1 MLAKGAKRLRRR
13 KQQQKALEVRHFVRC
28 LSEDIRFVGMK
39 PQMVKRDGKMHL
51 NYVARNISASDHA
64 KIARMIRS
72 RQISKQQ
79 AFIRAFEKSFSGLPF
94 VAGKKIQLKRI
105 KPTVHICRTPSD
117 LAIHR
122 YCRLIQTVPSGP
134 RVGRRIAALVY
145 DVGQHRPILI
155 GAITLASPLYSVRA
169 RDEFF
174 AWGKSKRIKDAG
186 LRRVMDVSLCM
197 ALPPYNL
204 ILSGKL
210 VAMLAASETRSKEFT
225 RRYHDRLLALTTT
238 CATGLHCPIFNRIM
252 IRRGGL
258 YRRIGET
265 TGYTGMIFSNDTVT
279 AARRLIQA
287 RRLAKDCSMW
297 NTTRILKTAM
307 TYCGIKTGPLFGIGN
322 RKGVYIAL
330 LDNHSLQRLRTGRS
344 LQLRDII
351 TDANAI
357 DFWKANILSR
367 RLRKPHVLNK
377 IKSYKFRRLRIPR
390 TN

>member
-1 MLAKGAKRLRRR
+1 VL
-13 KQQQKALEVRHFVRC
+13 HFVEC
-28 LSEDIRFVGMK
+28 LAEDIRFVGMK
-39 PQMVKRDGKMHL
+39 PRMAKRDGKMQL
-51 NYVARNISASDHA
+51 DYVARNISPSDHV

-72 RQISKQQ
+72 RQISKQR
-79 AFIRAFEKSFSGLPF
+79 AFIRAFERSSGGVPF
-94 VAGKKIQLKRI
+94 VAGKELQLKRI
-105 KPTVHICRTPSD
+105 KPKLHICRTPAD

-122 YCRLIQTVPSGP
+122 YCRLTQTVPSGP

-145 DVGQHRPILI
+145 DVGQRRPVLM

-174 AWGKSKRIKDAG
+174 AWGRSKRIKAVG

-197 ALPPYNL
+197 ALPPYNF
-204 ILSGKL
+204 ILTGKL
-210 VAMLAASETRSKEFT
+210 IAMLAASETLSNEFR

-265 TGYTGMIFSNDTVT
+265 TGYTGMIFSDDTVS

-287 RRLAKDCSMW
+287 RRLAEECSMW

-307 TYCGIKTGPLFGIGN
+307 TYCGIKPGPLFGIGN

-330 LDNHSLQRLRTGRS
+330 LDKRSLDRLRTGRS
-344 LQLRDII
+344 LQRRDMI

-357 DFWKANILSR
+357 DFWKANILPR
-367 RLRKPHVLNK
+367 RLRDPQVVGK
-377 IKSYKFRRLRIPR
+377 IHSYKFRRLRIPR